1 MLGNFKSYFV
11 VACTAFISLSA
22 AAQAGPFNS
31 NGARIALSKKGPA
44 INEPVVTLETS
55 KGIIKIAV
63 YRKETPVT
71 ASNFIDLVQKNF
83 YNGLSFHR
91 HEPGFVIQG
100 GDPLGNGTG
109 GYVDPKTRVE
119 RRIPLETSPNLRHS
133 EAGMVAM
140 ARSSDPN
147 SASSQFYITLA
158 PCTALDGNYAVFG
171 KVIDG
176 MQIVTSLRKGDK
188 IIKATVQEPGAK

>member
-1 MLGNFKSYFV
+1 MLRNF
-11 VACTAFISLSA
+11 TIMLFIAGTTLASLSDSA
-22 AAQAGPFNS
+22 SAGTFNT
-31 NGARIALSKKGPA
+31 NGARLALSKKGPA
-44 INEPVVTLETS
+44 INEPVVTMETS

-71 ASNFIDLVQKNF
+71 AANFIDLVQKSF

-109 GYVDPKTRVE
+109 GYVDQKTRAE
-119 RRIPLETSPNLRHS
+119 RRIPLEISPNLKHA
-133 EAGMVAM
+133 EPGMVAM

-158 PCTALDGNYAVFG
+158 ACPALDGNYAVFG

-188 IIKATVQEPGAK
+188 IIKASVQEPGAK